1 MKRSEVQVLLGPPG
15 STLTE
20 KASEWGLSS
29 VGRAPALQAGGQ
41 GFDPPSLH
49 KVEGPVRNGWSF
61 CFKVYSG
68 FEGNPMRKLIP
79 IALAIIL
86 TATVSGCSSNGPS
99 AKADPT
105 ESPTTSP
112 TESAK
117 QAFDSIA
124 AMEQG
129 KPKLAQNDLDV
140 EFLDIAFASCKK
152 ALEDGLIIEDE
163 ESTSYFV
170 SDPNSIFSI
179 FKIKE
184 VSVTN
189 GVVAGGKYMNYYP
202 ALFDPCDTMV
212 SATMVGPEDD
222 NYAILEH
229 SLEKTTAFTYKWGQ
243 HHGGA
248 SLDVITYTVGS
259 DGLIS
264 GYSTPS
270 WASKISYGPLSETE
284 L

>member
-1 MKRSEVQVLLGPPG
+1 MK
-15 STLTE
+15 
-20 KASEWGLSS
+20 
-29 VGRAPALQAGGQ
+29 
-41 GFDPPSLH
+41 
-49 KVEGPVRNGWSF
+49 
-61 CFKVYSG
+61 
-68 FEGNPMRKLIP
+68 KLIP
-79 IALAIIL
+79 IALAIII
-86 TATVSGCSSNGPS
+86 TATITGCSSSKQSGKPDPS
-99 AKADPT
+99 D
-105 ESPTTSP
+105 SPTVTP

-117 QAFDSIA
+117 EIFDSIV

-152 ALEDGLIIEDE
+152 ALQDGLIIEDE

-170 SDPNSIFSI
+170 SDPNSIFPL

-189 GVVAGGKYMNYYP
+189 GVVGGGKYMNYYP

-229 SLEKTTAFTYKWGQ
+229 SLEKPTAFTYKWGQ

-248 SLDVITYTVGS
+248 SLDVITYAVGT

-264 GYSTPS
+264 GYSAPS
-270 WASKISYGPLSETE
+270 WASEISYGPLTETE
-284 L
+284 LGYFK